1 MEGMR
6 LLSNIPLP
14 FHTQLE
20 STVWRKF
27 VKERTEDVHHI
38 LGRATSSHHSISLV
52 WFSVG
57 MHGDAGAVVVC
68 HVLDDHEL

>member
-6 LLSNIPLP
+6 LLSNYPLSSP
-14 FHTQLE
+14 I
-20 STVWRKF
+20 S
-27 VKERTEDVHHI
+27 ERSVGGKNADVEERMFPTL
-38 LGRATSSHHSISLV
+38 LGRATSSRHSISLV

-57 MHGDAGAVVVC
+57 MHGDAGAVVVY